1 MAGVHDTNVIDLV
14 AEGPDGEVIM
24 SIVEE
29 RPWDASP
36 NQADDLREKLIT
48 YASFVADRSLVRR
61 YPDLDGKPVR
71 IQIDCP
77 EQATEAIATLLEQAA
92 PSLSEF
98 GITVSVN
105 VRGPST

>member
-1 MAGVHDTNVIDLV
+1 MAGVQDTTVIDLV
-14 AEGPDGEVIM
+14 GEGPDGEVIM
-24 SIVEE
+24 FIVEE

-36 NQADDLREKLIT
+36 NQLDDLREKLIT
-48 YASFVADRSLVRR
+48 YASFVADRGLARE
-61 YPDLDGKPVR
+61 YPDLEGRPVR

-77 EQATEAIATLLEQAA
+77 EQPTEAIAALLDQAG

-98 GITVSVN
+98 GITVSLN